1 MTALVEVYHQ
11 NFWPLEWT
19 VAHRPDNT
27 CYLKLVCL
35 TTQKVGHRIKWYYCI
50 VMN

>member
-1 MTALVEVYHQ
+1 MGKIREISLTVLVEVYHQ
-11 NFWPLEWT
+11 NFWPVEWT

-35 TTQKVGHRIKWYYCI
+35 TTQKVRHRK
-50 VMN
+50 